1 MICADR
7 EALLCDLAETYGI
20 FDLRALPVSTLA
32 TLAVGLREDSRI
44 KRKLLGNQPTMT
56 EMLLAAVFDKLSI
69 LAWLWSKDGQTGDN
83 RPESLLSAILGE
95 KTENSGAAQTFETG
109 EEFEAEWRSITG
121 VGHG

>member
-44 KRKLLGNQPTMT
+44 KRKLLGNPLTRT
-56 EMLLAAVFDKLSI
+56 EMLLAAVFDKLSV

-83 RPESLLSAILGE
+83 PPESLLSALMGE
-95 KTENSGAAQTFETG
+95 KEERSGAAQAFETA
-109 EEFEAEWRSITG
+109 EEFESEWRSITG

>member
-7 EALLCDLAETYGI
+7 EALICDLAETYGI
-20 FDLRALPVSTLA
+20 FDLRALPASTLA

-44 KRKLLGNQPTMT
+44 KRKLLGTQLTNT

-83 RPESLLSAILGE
+83 IPESLLSALLGE
-95 KTENSGAAQTFETG
+95 KPESSGAAQTFETG
-109 EEFEAEWRSITG
+109 EEFEIEWRSITG

>member
-7 EALLCDLAETYGI
+7 EALACDLAETYGI

-44 KRKLLGNQPTMT
+44 KRKLLGNQITIT

-95 KTENSGAAQTFETG
+95 KTESSGAAQAFETG

>member
-32 TLAVGLREDSRI
+32 TLAVGLRENSRI
-44 KRKLLGNQPTMT
+44 KTKLLGPQLTKT

-69 LAWLWSKDGQTGDN
+69 LAWLWSTDGQTGEN
-83 RPESLLSAILGE
+83 RPESLLSALMGE
-95 KTENSGAAQTFETG
+95 KTESSGAAQTFDSG
-109 EEFEAEWRSITG
+109 EEFEAEWRRITG

>member
-7 EALLCDLAETYGI
+7 EALTCDLAETYGI

-44 KRKLLGNQPTMT
+44 KRKLLGNQLTMT

-83 RPESLLSAILGE
+83 RPESLLSALLGE
-95 KTENSGAAQTFETG
+95 KNESSGAAQVFETG
-109 EEFEAEWRSITG
+109 EEFESEWRSITG

>member
-44 KRKLLGNQPTMT
+44 KRKLLGNQLTMT

-83 RPESLLSAILGE
+83 LPESLLSALMGE
-95 KTENSGAAQTFETG
+95 SEERSGAAQAFETG

>member
-7 EALLCDLAETYGI
+7 EALTCDLAETYGI

-44 KRKLLGNQPTMT
+44 KRKLLGSQLTMA

-83 RPESLLSAILGE
+83 LPESLLSALLGE
-95 KTENSGAAQTFETG
+95 KTESSGAAQTFDTG

>member
-7 EALLCDLAETYGI
+7 EALTCDLAETYGI

-44 KRKLLGNQPTMT
+44 KRKLLGNQITMT

-83 RPESLLSAILGE
+83 RPESLLSALMGE
-95 KTENSGAAQTFETG
+95 SEERSGAAQAFETG

>member
-7 EALLCDLAETYGI
+7 EALTCDLAETYGI

-44 KRKLLGNQPTMT
+44 KRKLLGNQLTMT
-56 EMLLAAVFDKLSI
+56 EMLLAAVFDKLSV
-69 LAWLWSKDGQTGDN
+69 LAWLWSKDGQAGEN
-83 RPESLLSAILGE
+83 RPESLLSALMGE
-95 KTENSGAAQTFETG
+95 KEERSGAAQAFETG
-109 EEFEAEWRSITG
+109 EGFEAEWRSITG

>member
-7 EALLCDLAETYGI
+7 EALTCDLAETYGI

-44 KRKLLGNQPTMT
+44 KRKLLGSQLTMT

-69 LAWLWSKDGQTGDN
+69 LAWLWSADGQAGEN
-83 RPESLLSAILGE
+83 RPESLLFALLGE
-95 KTENSGAAQTFETG
+95 KPESSGDAQTFDTA

>member
-20 FDLRALPVSTLA
+20 FDFRALPVTTLA

-44 KRKLLGNQPTMT
+44 KRKLLGSQLTMT
-56 EMLLAAVFDKLSI
+56 EMLLAAVFDKLSV
-69 LAWLWSKDGQTGDN
+69 LAWMWSKDGQTGEN
-83 RPESLLSAILGE
+83 PPESLLSALMGE
-95 KTENSGAAQTFETG
+95 KEERPGAAQAFETA
-109 EEFEAEWRSITG
+109 EEFESEWRSITG

>member
-1 MICADR
+1 MIFADR
-7 EALLCDLAETYGI
+7 EALTCDLAETYGI

-44 KRKLLGNQPTMT
+44 KIKLLGNQLTMT

-83 RPESLLSAILGE
+83 RPESLLSALMGE
-95 KTENSGAAQTFETG
+95 SEERSGAAQAFETG
-109 EEFEAEWRSITG
+109 EEFESEWRSITG